1 MSPKR
6 DKLTNYSHTTYRD
19 GSAPKGKA
27 GSNNTFDGS
36 NGLSFQSGPRA
47 GLSEHVRN
55 GSATLHNPQNIPEID
70 RCSSALRDKETVCYF
85 HTSTLP
91 TRNLKLRGSVKVCV
105 GREITGDS
113 KSLEIWRGNKFRF
126 NSGATQAEV

>member
-1 MSPKR
+1 M
-6 DKLTNYSHTTYRD
+6 
-19 GSAPKGKA
+19 
-27 GSNNTFDGS
+27 
-36 NGLSFQSGPRA
+36 SFQSGPRA
-47 GLSEHVRN
+47 GLSEHVRS
-55 GSATLHNPQNIPEID
+55 GCATLHNPQNIPETD

-85 HTSTLP
+85 HASTLP

-126 NSGATQAEV
+126 NSEKRELRYKER